1 MFTLSLLLHFTTI
14 WICILFNLI
23 FHLQSLMN
31 SSFLLNKLYYIIK
44 HVTTLWF
51 NICFITH
58 LNMIFTHFFYVYW
71 IYCNFFITYSLSASY
86 FIYTN
91 SIPWAHLVYAI
102 ISFHNTL
109 NLCHISSLHYNY
121 MTCWLFQAFILFWSI
136 DFVSL
141 SYYSLY
147 HYLFININ
155 FNFKSMIFIMTY
167 SYKFFLNSVYFRSIS
182 GLHICFFYFHISYVQ
197 SDPFNYVFYLE
208 YIFLKKYL

>member
-1 MFTLSLLLHFTTI
+1 
-14 WICILFNLI
+14 
-23 FHLQSLMN
+23 
-31 SSFLLNKLYYIIK
+31 
-44 HVTTLWF
+44 
-51 NICFITH
+51 
-58 LNMIFTHFFYVYW
+58 
-71 IYCNFFITYSLSASY
+71 
-86 FIYTN
+86 
-91 SIPWAHLVYAI
+91 
-102 ISFHNTL
+102 
-109 NLCHISSLHYNY
+109 
-121 MTCWLFQAFILFWSI
+121 MTCWLFQAFILFRSI

-167 SYKFFLNSVYFRSIS
+167 SYKFFLNSVYFWSIS